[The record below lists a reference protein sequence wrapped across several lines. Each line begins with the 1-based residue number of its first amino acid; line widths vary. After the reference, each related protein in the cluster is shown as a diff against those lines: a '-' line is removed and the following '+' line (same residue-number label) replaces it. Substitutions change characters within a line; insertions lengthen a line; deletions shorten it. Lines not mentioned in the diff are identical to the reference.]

1 MKEMR
6 KEFWR
11 YISLSMAGM
20 LGSAGTILADAFF
33 VSHRLGSGGLA
44 AMNIAMCVFGL
55 MNGTGLLFGMGGATR
70 YALFAARG
78 DRQGGKR
85 VFTLSFAAALVLG
98 LAYALVGLFFARPLA
113 RALGAEE
120 AILEMCSAYLRTI
133 LLFAPAFGVNHL
145 LMAFVRNDGEPG
157 RAMAAMMT
165 GSLANI
171 FLDYL
176 FLYPLDLGIFG
187 AALATGA
194 AALLG
199 ILISTGHFR
208 RRKGNLGWGTLRFDR
223 TELGRVTALGLSAFL
238 TEVSWGVVLVVFNLL
253 ALQAAGTV
261 GVAAYG
267 VVVNLALTILAVING
282 ISQGLQPLISRM
294 YGRGE
299 DGLARSLYR
308 KGLLVT
314 FTLGMFVLGTA
325 VRFAPQLVHCFN
337 REGDLFLQTL
347 AEQGIR
353 IYFVGFLF
361 VGYNYLTAAYFS
373 ATEQPREA
381 FFIAFFRGFAGIT
394 AAAWFLSRWL
404 GMTGIWLA
412 FPAAEFLT
420 ILLRRVGNRCARR
433 KIWGQ

>member
-1 MKEMR
+1 MKEIR

-33 VSHRLGSGGLA
+33 VSHRLGAGGLA

-55 MNGTGLLFGMGGATR
+55 MNGTGLLFGIGGATR

-78 DRQGGKR
+78 DRQGEKR
-85 VFTLSFAAALVLG
+85 VFALSFAAALALG
-98 LAYALVGLFFARPLA
+98 SVYALVGLIFARPLS

-120 AILEMCSAYLRTI
+120 AILGMCSAYLRTI
-133 LLFAPAFGVNHL
+133 LLFAPAFGINHL

-171 FLDYL
+171 FLDYF
-176 FLYPLDLGIFG
+176 FLYPLNLGIFG

-199 ILISTGHFR
+199 IAISAGHFR
-208 RRKGNLGWGTLRFDR
+208 KKESDLGWSFPRLEW
-223 TELGRVTALGLSAFL
+223 TELGKVAGLGLSAFL
-238 TEVSWGVVLVVFNLL
+238 TEVSSGVVLVVFNLL

-267 VVVNLALTILAVING
+267 VVVNLALTILAIING

-299 DGLARSLYR
+299 DGAAWNLYR

-314 FTLGMFVLGTA
+314 LALGIAVLGTA
-325 VRFAPQLVHCFN
+325 VSLAPQLVHCFN
-337 REGDLFLQTL
+337 REGDFFLQSL

-353 IYFVGFLF
+353 IYFIGFLF

-381 FFIAFFRGFAGIT
+381 FLIAFFRGFAGIT
-394 AAAWFLSRWL
+394 ATAWLLSRWL

-412 FPAAEFLT
+412 FPVAECMT
-420 ILLRRVGNRCARR
+420 IILRWTLNRCTSE